1 MRNRGPSSLVPSIMV
16 GALGLLICGPTLLS
30 LLGSLVLLFQGGG
43 ADSKGRFTFSFVMV
57 LLTLLLLVLVQWLTV
72 VFPGRPHSM
81 YSSSAVQQTSSSG
94 YDGGGFGLG
103 TLLMVVLFL
112 ILYNLV

>member
-1 MRNRGPSSLVPSIMV
+1 MWPYTPVSSGKFS
-16 GALGLLICGPTLLS
+16 ASLS
-30 LLGSLVLLFQGGG
+30 GRGG

-57 LLTLLLLVLVQWLTV
+57 LLTLLLLVLIQWLTV

-103 TLLMVVLFL
+103 CAVLHS
-112 ILYNLV
+112 V